1 MVDLSYNHYHCHSY
15 QTYMWREFFFWGGD
29 FEVES
34 DQNRCYDKPGN
45 KSSPLGCYHRWRSCK
60 RPGFCSRELTYGKYP
75 EGSVYTS
82 LFLENLYHI
91 ILHCKD
97 FLGLSHVE
105 IDIGASKLVSISPH
119 QLQEWLNQTR
129 LTYNCA
135 HLRSTKEKKE
145 KIIHNICSK
154 KIMPYFF

>member
-1 MVDLSYNHYHCHSY
+1 M
-15 QTYMWREFFFWGGD
+15 
-29 FEVES
+29 ES

-91 ILHCKD
+91 ILHCKE

-145 KIIHNICSK
+145 KIIHNICSQ
-154 KIMPYFF
+154 KIMPYFFDKLSTSIRNFAQ